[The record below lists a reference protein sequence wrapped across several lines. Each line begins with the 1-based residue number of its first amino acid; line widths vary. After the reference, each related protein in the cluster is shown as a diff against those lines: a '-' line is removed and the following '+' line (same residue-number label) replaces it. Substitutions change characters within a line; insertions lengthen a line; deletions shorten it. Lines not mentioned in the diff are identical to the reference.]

1 MQKIKLLVVFII
13 SLLFSLSANGTLIEI
28 KVKVQGEVITNLDIE
43 NEINYLTFL
52 NPKLRNLE
60 KKNVL
65 NIAKNSLITEI
76 VKKRELEKFTNLEK
90 ENDLVNL
97 IENNLIAKKNI
108 KSKTE
113 FKKILSKRSLD
124 YEQIKRKLLIEAL
137 WNQLIY
143 TKYSK
148 NLVINKSE
156 LRNRIQNQ
164 IDTTQKKYEYNLSE
178 IVFEEEIDFNLENKI
193 KEIKK
198 SIKNIGFEN
207 TANIFSISNTAK
219 NGGLIGWINELQI
232 SKNIVENIEKIKEQE
247 ISKPIKIGNS
257 YIIIKINKKK
267 ELKNKIDLEKELE
280 KLINFETN
288 RQLNNYSIIFYKR
301 LKKNLDIDEY

>member
-1 MQKIKLLVVFII
+1 MQIIKLLLI
-13 SLLFSLSANGTLIEI
+13 SIFFLLFSLNANGKLIEI
-28 KVKVQGEVITNLDIE
+28 KVKVQGEIITNLDIE
-43 NEINYLTFL
+43 DEINYLTFL

-60 KKNVL
+60 NKKAL

-76 VKKRELEKFTNLEK
+76 VKKKELEKFTDLEK
-90 ENDLVNL
+90 ENNLVDL
-97 IENNLIAKKNI
+97 IENNLITKKNI
-108 KSKTE
+108 KSKSE
-113 FKKILSKRSLD
+113 FKKILSTQGLD

-178 IVFEEEIDFNLENKI
+178 IVFEEEIDLNLENKI
-193 KEIKK
+193 KDIEK
-198 SIKNIGFEN
+198 SINNIGFEN

-232 SKNIVENIEKIKEQE
+232 SKKIVENIEKIKEQE

>member
-1 MQKIKLLVVFII
+1 M
-13 SLLFSLSANGTLIEI
+13 
-28 KVKVQGEVITNLDIE
+28 
-43 NEINYLTFL
+43 
-52 NPKLRNLE
+52 
-60 KKNVL
+60 
-65 NIAKNSLITEI
+65 
-76 VKKRELEKFTNLEK
+76 
-90 ENDLVNL
+90 
-97 IENNLIAKKNI
+97 
-108 KSKTE
+108 
-113 FKKILSKRSLD
+113 
-124 YEQIKRKLLIEAL
+124 IEAL

-178 IVFEEEIDFNLENKI
+178 IVFEEEIDLNLENKI

-267 ELKNKIDLEKELE
+267 N
-280 KLINFETN
+280 
-288 RQLNNYSIIFYKR
+288 
-301 LKKNLDIDEY
+301 

>member
-60 KKNVL
+60 KNVL

-178 IVFEEEIDFNLENKI
+178 IVFEEEIDLNLENKI
-193 KEIKK
+193 KDIEK
-198 SIKNIGFEN
+198 SINNIGFEN

-232 SKNIVENIEKIKEQE
+232 SKKIVENIEKIKEQE

>member
-60 KKNVL
+60 KKKVL

-90 ENDLVNL
+90 ENDLVDL
-97 IENNLIAKKNI
+97 IESNLIAKKNI

-178 IVFEEEIDFNLENKI
+178 IVFEEEIDSNLENKI
-193 KEIKK
+193 KDIKK

>member
-1 MQKIKLLVVFII
+1 MQNF
-13 SLLFSLSANGTLIEI
+13 
-28 KVKVQGEVITNLDIE
+28 
-43 NEINYLTFL
+43 
-52 NPKLRNLE
+52 
-60 KKNVL
+60 
-65 NIAKNSLITEI
+65 
-76 VKKRELEKFTNLEK
+76 
-90 ENDLVNL
+90 
-97 IENNLIAKKNI
+97 
-108 KSKTE
+108 
-113 FKKILSKRSLD
+113 
-124 YEQIKRKLLIEAL
+124 QI
-137 WNQLIY
+137 
-143 TKYSK
+143 

-178 IVFEEEIDFNLENKI
+178 IVFEEEIDLNLENKI

-267 ELKNKIDLEKELE
+267 KLKNKIDLEKELE